1 MRNADLEDVHM
12 RKQLLLSTGIICL
25 MLAPAVSYGQAP
37 SARGE
42 EQKQMRPA
50 DTGKGGAS
58 QERGAERA
66 QERGQAAEQKGA
78 AGREERGAGSRQSE
92 ERGKASSERPATAA
106 DDKRG
111 RGEDAKSTERAQ
123 DSRQDSHHGS
133 RDQTARE
140 GKDAKDSAKDSKG
153 SAEMKRD
160 SDREKSRAES
170 DKSKEGKEGTT
181 AAQKEREGTGTTQKD
196 AGRDQRDSSKN
207 AAEQG
212 KDMSKDAKQPS
223 TATDTTRQQPSTN
236 AQTAPAGSTNQTT
249 QSQSTQSQTNQTQVS
264 QQSNLSTDK
273 QVRISQTLT
282 RERLAEPE
290 RNLSISIRV
299 GERVPDR
306 VRFHRLPDTIVS
318 IEPEY
323 RGYDYFTTEE
333 EIVIVEPRT
342 HRIVSQIPRDASRI
356 HAAGGAGGTGSTTG
370 TAGYTGTTAAAGG
383 ASPCR
388 IMRRDTAGNVT
399 ELTPQTVGAAAQQQ
413 SISVTVQVPGGATT
427 PPIAMG
433 SPDGQIVV
441 SGQSGADCTV
451 TIEAQTR

>member
-1 MRNADLEDVHM
+1 M

-37 SARGE
+37 GARGDD
-42 EQKQMRPA
+42 QKQMRPA
-50 DTGKGGAS
+50 DTGRGGAS

-66 QERGQAAEQKGA
+66 QERAPAAEQRAQG
-78 AGREERGAGSRQSE
+78 GREEKGAGSRQTE
-92 ERGKASSERPATAA
+92 ERSKGSPASERPATAA

-111 RGEDAKSTERAQ
+111 RGDDAKPTERAQ
-123 DSRQDSHHGS
+123 DSRQDTRQGG
-133 RDQTARE
+133 RDAQTARE
-140 GKDAKDSAKDSKG
+140 GKDAKDSAAKDSAKENTKDSKG

-160 SDREKSRAES
+160 GDREKSRADS
-170 DKSKEGKEGTT
+170 DKGKEGTT
-181 AAQKEREGTGTTQKD
+181 AQKERETTTQKD

-207 AAEQG
+207 TEQG
-212 KDMSKDAKQPS
+212 KDASKDANRPS
-223 TATDTTRQQPSTN
+223 TATDTTRTQPSNN
-236 AQTAPAGSTNQTT
+236 AQNAPTGANTQTNQSQTT
-249 QSQSTQSQTNQTQVS
+249 QTQTNQTQVN

-290 RNLSISIRV
+290 RNLNVSIRV
-299 GERVPDR
+299 GERAPDR

-356 HAAGGAGGTGSTTG
+356 RAAGGGQSTGIAAGGAATG
-370 TAGYTGTTAAAGG
+370 TMAAAGG
-383 ASPCR
+383 SAPCR
-388 IMRRDTAGNVT
+388 IMRRDASGNVT
-399 ELTPQTVGAAAQQQ
+399 EVSPQTVGSTAQQN
-413 SISVTVQVPGGATT
+413 SISVSVQVPGGASTA
-427 PPIAMG
+427 PIPLGAA
-433 SPDGQIVV
+433 DGQIVV
-441 SGQSGADCTV
+441 SSQNGADCVV
-451 TIEAQTR
+451 TLEPATR

>member
-37 SARGE
+37 GARGE

-106 DDKRG
+106 DDKHG
-111 RGEDAKSTERAQ
+111 RGEDAKSSERAQ
-123 DSRQDSHHGS
+123 DSRQGG

-160 SDREKSRAES
+160 ADREKSRAES
-170 DKSKEGKEGTT
+170 DKSKEGTT
-181 AAQKEREGTGTTQKD
+181 AQKEREGTGTTQKD

-212 KDMSKDAKQPS
+212 KDTSKDAKQPS

-249 QSQSTQSQTNQTQVS
+249 QSQPTQTQTNQTQVS

-290 RNLSISIRV
+290 RNLNISIRV

-356 HAAGGAGGTGSTTG
+356 HAAGGASGTGSSGSGSTTG

-388 IMRRDTAGNVT
+388 IMRRDASGQVT

>member
-1 MRNADLEDVHM
+1 M

-37 SARGE
+37 GARGDD
-42 EQKQMRPA
+42 QKQMRPA
-50 DTGKGGAS
+50 DTGKGAAS

-66 QERGQAAEQKGA
+66 QERAPAAEQRAQG
-78 AGREERGAGSRQSE
+78 GREEKGAGSRQTE
-92 ERGKASSERPATAA
+92 ERGKGSPASERPATAA

-111 RGEDAKSTERAQ
+111 RGDDAKPSERAQ
-123 DSRQDSHHGS
+123 DSRQG
-133 RDQTARE
+133 RDAQTARE
-140 GKDAKDSAKDSKG
+140 GKDAKDSAKDGKG

-160 SDREKSRAES
+160 SDREKSRADS
-170 DKSKEGKEGTT
+170 DKGKEGTT
-181 AAQKEREGTGTTQKD
+181 SAQKERETTTQKD

-207 AAEQG
+207 AEQGKAEQG
-212 KDMSKDAKQPS
+212 KDASKDANRPS
-223 TATDTTRQQPSTN
+223 TATDTTRTQPST
-236 AQTAPAGSTNQTT
+236 QSQTT
-249 QSQSTQSQTNQTQVS
+249 QTQTNQTQVT

-290 RNLSISIRV
+290 RNLNVSIRI
-299 GERVPDR
+299 GERAPDR

-356 HAAGGAGGTGSTTG
+356 RAAGGGQSTGIAAGGAATG
-370 TAGYTGTTAAAGG
+370 TVAAAGG
-383 ASPCR
+383 SAPCR
-388 IMRRDTAGNVT
+388 IMRRDASGNVT
-399 ELTPQTVGAAAQQQ
+399 EVTPQTVGSTAQQN
-413 SISVTVQVPGGATT
+413 SISVSVQVPGGASTA
-427 PPIAMG
+427 PIPLGAA
-433 SPDGQIVV
+433 DGQIVV
-441 SGQSGADCTV
+441 SSQNGADCVV
-451 TIEAQTR
+451 TLEPQTR

>member
-1 MRNADLEDVHM
+1 LRNADLEEVHM
-12 RKQLLLSTGIICL
+12 RKQLLLSTGIVCL

-37 SARGE
+37 GARGE

-78 AGREERGAGSRQSE
+78 AGREDKGAGSRQTE
-92 ERGKASSERPATAA
+92 ERGKAAPSSERPATAA

-111 RGEDAKSTERAQ
+111 RGDDAKSAQ
-123 DSRQDSHHGS
+123 DSRQGG
-133 RDQTARE
+133 RDAQTARE

-170 DKSKEGKEGTT
+170 DKGKEGTT
-181 AAQKEREGTGTTQKD
+181 AAQKERESTSTTQKD
-196 AGRDQRDSSKN
+196 AGRDQRDSAKG
-207 AAEQG
+207 AAEQ
-212 KDMSKDAKQPS
+212 SKDAKQPS
-223 TATDTTRQQPSTN
+223 TATDTTRTQPSNN
-236 AQTAPAGSTNQTT
+236 AQGAPTGSTNQTT
-249 QSQSTQSQTNQTQVS
+249 QSQPTQTQTNQTQVS

-290 RNLSISIRV
+290 RNLNISIRV
-299 GERVPDR
+299 GERAPDR

-356 HAAGGAGGTGSTTG
+356 HAAGGASGAGSSGSGSTTG
-370 TAGYTGTTAAAGG
+370 TAGYTGTTAAVGG

>member
-1 MRNADLEDVHM
+1 M

-37 SARGE
+37 GARGDD
-42 EQKQMRPA
+42 QKQMRPA

-66 QERGQAAEQKGA
+66 QERAPAAEQRAQG
-78 AGREERGAGSRQSE
+78 GREEKGAGSRQTE
-92 ERGKASSERPATAA
+92 ERSKGSPANERPATAA

-111 RGEDAKSTERAQ
+111 RGDDAKPSERAQ
-123 DSRQDSHHGS
+123 DSRQDKGG
-133 RDQTARE
+133 RDAQTARE
-140 GKDAKDSAKDSKG
+140 GKDAKDSARENTKDSKG

-160 SDREKSRAES
+160 GDREKSRADS
-170 DKSKEGKEGTT
+170 DKGKEGTT
-181 AAQKEREGTGTTQKD
+181 AAQKERETTTQKD

-207 AAEQG
+207 AEQG
-212 KDMSKDAKQPS
+212 KDASKDTNRPS
-223 TATDTTRQQPSTN
+223 TATDTTRTQPST
-236 AQTAPAGSTNQTT
+236 QSQTT
-249 QSQSTQSQTNQTQVS
+249 QTQTNQTQVS

-290 RNLSISIRV
+290 RNLNISIRV
-299 GERVPDR
+299 GERAPDR

-356 HAAGGAGGTGSTTG
+356 RAAGGGQSTGIAAGSAATGTMTAGGGS
-370 TAGYTGTTAAAGG
+370 A
-383 ASPCR
+383 PCR
-388 IMRRDTAGNVT
+388 IMRRDASGNVT
-399 ELTPQTVGAAAQQQ
+399 EVTPQTVGSTAQQN
-413 SISVTVQVPGGATT
+413 SISVSVQVPGGASTA
-427 PPIAMG
+427 PIPLGA
-433 SPDGQIVV
+433 PDGQIVV
-441 SGQSGADCTV
+441 SSQNGADCTV
-451 TIEAQTR
+451 TLEPATR

>member
-1 MRNADLEDVHM
+1 M

-37 SARGE
+37 GARGDD
-42 EQKQMRPA
+42 QKQMRPA
-50 DTGKGGAS
+50 DTGKSGAS

-66 QERGQAAEQKGA
+66 PERAPAAEQRAQGGRDEKGA
-78 AGREERGAGSRQSE
+78 ARQSE
-92 ERGKASSERPATAA
+92 ERSNGSPASERPATAA

-111 RGEDAKSTERAQ
+111 RGDDAKPSERAQ
-123 DSRQDSHHGS
+123 DSRQDKGGH
-133 RDQTARE
+133 DAQTARE
-140 GKDAKDSAKDSKG
+140 GKDAKDSAKESTKDSKG

-160 SDREKSRAES
+160 SDREKSRADS
-170 DKSKEGKEGTT
+170 DKGKEGTT
-181 AAQKEREGTGTTQKD
+181 AQKERETTTQKD

-207 AAEQG
+207 AEQG
-212 KDMSKDAKQPS
+212 KDASKDANRPS
-223 TATDTTRQQPSTN
+223 TATDTSRTQPSNN
-236 AQTAPAGSTNQTT
+236 AQNAPAGSTTQTNQSQTT
-249 QSQSTQSQTNQTQVS
+249 QTQTNQTQVS

-290 RNLSISIRV
+290 RNLNISIRV

-306 VRFHRLPDTIVS
+306 VRFHRLPDTIVA

-356 HAAGGAGGTGSTTG
+356 RAAAGGGGGQSTGIAAGGAATG
-370 TAGYTGTTAAAGG
+370 TMTAAGG
-383 ASPCR
+383 SAPCR
-388 IMRRDTAGNVT
+388 IMRRDASGNVT
-399 ELTPQTVGAAAQQQ
+399 EVTPQTVGSTAQQN
-413 SISVTVQVPGGATT
+413 SISVSVQVPGGASTA
-427 PPIAMG
+427 PIPLGA
-433 SPDGQIVV
+433 PDGQIVV
-441 SGQSGADCTV
+441 SSQNGADCIV
-451 TIEAQTR
+451 TLEPQTR